1 MDATNVLWHLTAATL
16 PQVTPALNRNGLPAN
31 SMSTYSQPPEASD
44 ADVLSRVAQGD
55 LDAFGQFYDRHSSLL
70 FSLALKILHDHHE
83 AEEALQEA
91 MALIWVRA
99 SAYDAALGK
108 PLSWAVTITRNKA
121 IDRLR
126 SAQRKTRL
134 LVDAAHELESGHSSA
149 SILPESRVIGGESS
163 TLVRGALV
171 ALPPEQR
178 QAIELAFLAGL
189 TQSEIAAQLGEPLG
203 TIKARIRRGMM
214 TLRDALEDKL

>member
-1 MDATNVLWHLTAATL
+1 MPPSA
-16 PQVTPALNRNGLPAN
+16 
-31 SMSTYSQPPEASD
+31 SQ
-44 ADVLSRVAQGD
+44 
-55 LDAFGQFYDRHSSLL
+55 
-70 FSLALKILHDHHE
+70 
-83 AEEALQEA
+83 
-91 MALIWVRA
+91 
-99 SAYDAALGK
+99 
-108 PLSWAVTITRNKA
+108 LSWAVTITRNKA

-126 SAQRKTRL
+126 STQRKTRL
-134 LVDAAHELESGHSSA
+134 LQDAAHELESSHSSA

-171 ALPPEQR
+171 ALPREQR

-214 TLRDALEDKL
+214 TLSDALEDKL